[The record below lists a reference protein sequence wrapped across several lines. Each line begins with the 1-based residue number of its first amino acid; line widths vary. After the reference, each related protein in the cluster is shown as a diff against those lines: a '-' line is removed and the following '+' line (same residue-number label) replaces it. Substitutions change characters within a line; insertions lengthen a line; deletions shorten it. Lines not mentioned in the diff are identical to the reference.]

1 MNLLL
6 PIQRAPVGS
15 TSVDHGGCKSAHKG
29 SMFASKAPQSMPLD
43 WYQKPMKKV
52 APQTHSVKSISLV
65 LVLMMA
71 LVGCSTSRSEGAIRI
86 YDFGPVPLQAAL
98 AGPASLATL
107 VLFEPQ
113 VSPAL
118 DGNAVLYRLAY
129 ADAQQLKPYAQ
140 ARWSMPPAQL
150 ISQRLRQQLG
160 LQRVVVAP
168 GEGVGQ
174 FNLRLVLEEFSQV
187 FDTPAASHGL
197 VRLRVTLS
205 QRNAGGEILLAQRS
219 FVVQQPAPTPDA
231 PGAVRA
237 LTVASDQLAVQI
249 EAWLAQP

>member
-1 MNLLL
+1 
-6 PIQRAPVGS
+6 
-15 TSVDHGGCKSAHKG
+15 
-29 SMFASKAPQSMPLD
+29 MFASKAPQSMLLD

-71 LVGCSTSRSEGAIRI
+71 LAGCSTSRSEGAIRI

-129 ADAQQLKPYAQ
+129 ADAQQLKPYAR

-150 ISQRLRQQLG
+150 IGQRLRQQLG
-160 LQRVVVAP
+160 TQRAVVAP
-168 GEGVGQ
+168 GEAAAPL
-174 FNLRLVLEEFSQV
+174 NLRLVLEEFSHV
-187 FDTPAASHGL
+187 FASPADSHGL
-197 VRLRVTLS
+197 LRLRATLT
-205 QRNAGGEILLAQRS
+205 QRNGGSETLLAQRS
-219 FVVQQPAPTPDA
+219 FVVQLPAPTPDA
-231 PGAVRA
+231 VGAVRA
-237 LTVASDQLAVQI
+237 LSAASDQAIDQVA
-249 EAWLAQP
+249 AWLTH